1 MPRDWVQTRLVFATR
16 SIYTDILTYIL
27 GVREETDQTF
37 SESVGIDLP
46 CELEVTVK
54 NKVVISG

>member
-1 MPRDWVQTRLVFATR
+1 MPQDWVVTWLVLASQ
-16 SIYTDILTYIL
+16 SIFTDIKIYL